1 MCGAFSFPTIKEADM
16 NKKFWTGF
24 AVVFVAMEIMM
35 FLIHGVIL
43 GSTYQ
48 ATRSVWRPDMMSLM
62 WIYHVLAVIGAF
74 FFTFVFSKGYEGK
87 GVMEGARYGLYM
99 GIWMSSGMAYG
110 SYAMINIPYS
120 LALQWFIYGVI
131 EYIIYGVMLALV
143 YGKQATVTPAP
154 KA

>member
-1 MCGAFSFPTIKEADM
+1 MS
-16 NKKFWTGF
+16 KKFWIGF
-24 AVVFVAMEIMM
+24 VVVFVAMEVLM

-43 GSTYQ
+43 SSAYQ
-48 ATRSVWRPDMMSLM
+48 ATQSVWRPDMQSLM
-62 WIYHVLAVIGAF
+62 WVYHVLAVIGAF
-74 FFTFVFSKGYEGK
+74 FFTFIFSKGYEGK
-87 GVMEGARYGLYM
+87 GVPEGVRYGLYV

-120 LALQWFIYGVI
+120 LALQWFIYVVI
-131 EYIIYGVMLALV
+131 EYLIYGILLAVV

>member
-1 MCGAFSFPTIKEADM
+1 M

-24 AVVFVAMEIMM
+24 VVVFVAMEIMM
-35 FLIHGVIL
+35 ILIHGVL
-43 GSTYQ
+43 LKSAYEATQ
-48 ATRSVWRPDMMSLM
+48 AVWRPDMMSLM

-74 FFTFVFSKGYEGK
+74 FLTFIFSKGYEGK
-87 GVMEGARYGLYM
+87 GVMEGVRYGLYI

-120 LALQWFIYGVI
+120 LALQWFLYGVI
-131 EYIIYGVMLALV
+131 EYIVYGVALALV
-143 YGKQATVTPAP
+143 YGKQATVTPVQ

>member
-1 MCGAFSFPTIKEADM
+1 M

-24 AVVFVAMEIMM
+24 VVVFVAMEIMM
-35 FLIHGVIL
+35 FLVHGVL
-43 GSTYQ
+43 LKSAYE
-48 ATRSVWRPDMMSLM
+48 ATQGVWRPDMMSLM

-74 FFTFVFSKGYEGK
+74 FFTFVYSKGYEGK
-87 GVMEGARYGLYM
+87 GVAEGARYGLYI

-131 EYIIYGVMLALV
+131 QYIIYGVVLAMV
-143 YGKQATVTPAP
+143 YGKQAATTPVP

>member
-1 MCGAFSFPTIKEADM
+1 MS
-16 NKKFWTGF
+16 KKFWIGF
-24 AVVFVAMEIMM
+24 VVVFVAMEVLM

-43 GSTYQ
+43 SSAYQ
-48 ATRSVWRPDMMSLM
+48 ATQSVWRPDMQSLM
-62 WIYHVLAVIGAF
+62 WVYHVLAVIGAF
-74 FFTFVFSKGYEGK
+74 FFTFIFSKGYEGK
-87 GVMEGARYGLYM
+87 GVPEGVRYGLYV

-131 EYIIYGVMLALV
+131 EYLIYGILLAVV